1 MSTKTC
7 EFFFLIIIFSNFH
20 PILTYP
26 HPEFPCKPPNYNSFP
41 FCNTS
46 LSIPA
51 RAKSL
56 ISHLTLTEKIQQL
69 TDNASS
75 VPRLGIPAY
84 EWWSESLHGIAE
96 NGPGI
101 SFKGIVNSATSFPQV
116 ILMAAAFNRS
126 LWFSIAS
133 AIAIEAR
140 AMYNVGQAGL
150 TFWAPVINIFR
161 DPRWGRG
168 QETPGEDP
176 MLTSAYAIEF
186 VKGFQGE
193 NLKGVRKD
201 ENKDGFLERRF
212 LGEENDGDGSLML
225 SACCKHFTAYDL
237 EKWNSVSR
245 YNFNAVVTNQDMED
259 TFQPPFRSCIL
270 EGKASCLMCS
280 YNAVNGIP
288 ACANKDLLDTARN
301 EWGFQGYITSDCD
314 AVATI
319 SEYQHYVNNPED
331 AVADA
336 LKAGTDID
344 CGTYMLKHTQSAID
358 KGKVKERDIDR
369 ALFNLFSVQ
378 LRLGIF
384 DGNPANRMFRDLGP
398 KDVCTKEH
406 RALAL
411 EAAKQGIVLLKNDKE
426 FLPLQKDS
434 DVSLAIIGPMAI
446 NVSQMGG
453 GYTGFPCKPKS
464 LFEGFAAH
472 VKRARF
478 AAGCPDVACD
488 SDDGFDEAIEIARAS
503 DYVIVV
509 SGLDLSQER
518 EDHDRVSLFL
528 PGKQMELV
536 SSVSASSKS
545 PIILVLTG
553 GGPLDVSFAQKDPR
567 IASILWVGYPGEA
580 GAKALAEV
588 IFGYYNPG
596 GRLPITWYPESFT
609 EVPMTDMNMRAD
621 PSRGYPGRTYRF
633 YIGDRVYGFGQGLSY
648 TKFAY
653 KIVSA
658 PDRLSLLGSVK
669 AGSLDSVL
677 QRREDGLDYVHIDE
691 VASCASLRFHVDI
704 SVMNVGD
711 LDGSHVVL
719 MFAEVPKTIKGAP
732 EKHLI
737 GFDRV
742 HTVSNGS
749 TNTKI
754 LVDPCRHLSFAN
766 EHGKRVLPLGSH
778 RLMLENSEHYLLVEM

>member
-1 MSTKTC
+1 MNPSNLNKPPFQRHINKSQQPKTAGYVKTEAQKIKKPQKSHMSTKTC
-7 EFFFLIIIFSNFH
+7 KFFFLMIIFSNFY

-26 HPEFPCKPPNYNSFP
+26 HPEFPCKPPNHNSFP

-46 LSIPA
+46 LSIPT

-101 SFKGIVNSATSFPQV
+101 SFEGVITSATSFPQV
-116 ILMAAAFNRS
+116 ILTAAAFNRS

-133 AIAIEAR
+133 AIAIKAR
-140 AMYNVGQAGL
+140 AMYNVGQAGM
-150 TFWAPVINIFR
+150 TFWAP
-161 DPRWGRG
+161 
-168 QETPGEDP
+168 
-176 MLTSAYAIEF
+176 
-186 VKGFQGE
+186 
-193 NLKGVRKD
+193 
-201 ENKDGFLERRF
+201 RRF
-212 LGEENDGDGSLML
+212 LGEENDGDESLML
-225 SACCKHFTAYDL
+225 SACCKHFAAYDL
-237 EKWNSVSR
+237 EKWNGFSR
-245 YNFNAVVTNQDMED
+245 YNFNAVVTEQDMED
-259 TFQPPFRSCIL
+259 TVQPPFRSCIQ

-288 ACANKDLLDTARN
+288 ACVKKNLLDTARN
-301 EWGFQGYITSDCD
+301 EWGFQGYITSDCG

-319 SEYQHYVNNPED
+319 YEYQHYVDNPED

-344 CGTYMLKHTQSAID
+344 CGTHLLRHTQSAID
-358 KGKVKERDIDR
+358 KGEVKEEDIDR

-378 LRLGIF
+378 LRLGLF
-384 DGNPANRMFRDLGP
+384 DGNPANRMFGDLGP
-398 KDVCTKEH
+398 EDVCTKEH

-426 FLPLQKDS
+426 FLPLRKDGNL
-434 DVSLAIIGPMAI
+434 SLAIIGPMAN

-464 LFEGFAAH
+464 ICDGFKAH
-472 VKRARF
+472 VKRASF

-488 SDDGFDEAIEIARAS
+488 SDDGFDEAIKIAQVS

-509 SGLDLSQER
+509 AGLDLSQER
-518 EDHDRVSLFL
+518 EDHDRVSLLL
-528 PGKQMELV
+528 PGKQMELM
-536 SSVSASSKS
+536 SSVAASSKS
-545 PIILVLTG
+545 PIILVLMG
-553 GGPLDVSFAQKDPR
+553 GGPVDVSFAHKDPR

-596 GRLPITWYPESFT
+596 GRLPITWYPESFK
-609 EVPMTDMNMRAD
+609 EVPMNDMNMRAD

-633 YIGDRVYGFGQGLSY
+633 YTGDRVYGFGQGLSY
-648 TKFAY
+648 SKFAY

-658 PDRLSLLGSVK
+658 PDRLSLPGPMK
-669 AGSLDSVL
+669 ADSLDNVL
-677 QRREDGLDYVHIDE
+677 QRREDGLDYVRVDE
-691 VASCASLRFHVDI
+691 VASCASLRFHVEI

-719 MFAEVPKTIKGAP
+719 LFAEVPRTIKGAP

-737 GFDRV
+737 GFDRI
-742 HTVSNGS
+742 HTVSGGS

-754 LVDPCRHLSFAN
+754 WIDPCRHLSFAN
-766 EHGKRVLPLGSH
+766 EHGKRILPSGSH
-778 RLMLENSEHYLLVEM
+778 RLMLENSEHSLLVEIAQNSNKQ